1 MAKETEITTI
11 RIPKSVKDA
20 LSDVATEREPYHATI
35 SRLIS
40 ENKQLKQINDNYAE
54 MIEMYKQQ
62 ERVAFTDKI
71 NEYFKKGSDETL
83 AYVVIRKI
91 ATDLLPSESERTDAL
106 VNNDFLTG
114 LLNDGKEEIV
124 LNASAL
130 VKEEILLG
138 DSAFY
143 NQINIVD
150 EFLKYVG
157 LQ

>member
-1 MAKETEITTI
+1 MASNDATSI
-11 RIPKSVKDA
+11 RIPKTVRDELKKVA
-20 LSDVATEREPYHATI
+20 LPQESIHATI

-62 ERVAFTDKI
+62 ERVAFVDKI
-71 NEYFKKGSDETL
+71 NEYFKKGSDETI

-91 ATDLLPSESERTDAL
+91 ATDLIPSESERVDAL

-114 LLNDGKEEIV
+114 LVNDGKEDIV
-124 LNASAL
+124 YDACNL

-138 DSAFY
+138 DSHFY
-143 NQINIVD
+143 NQIGII
-150 EFLKYVG
+150 EKFLEHIR
-157 LQ
+157 LN